1 MTEPKALAELC
12 EVMLR
17 YGLTSLTAGP
27 VTLVRPPHM
36 VMPDAMP
43 TRDKMPVDDEPE
55 LTVEA
60 FGELTAE
67 QQERIV
73 SAGLRGGGR

>member
-1 MTEPKALAELC
+1 MEPKAIAELC

-27 VTLVRPPHM
+27 VTLTRPSHM

-43 TRDKMPVDDEPE
+43 TRDKMPADDDHEPMT
-55 LTVEA
+55 LEA

-67 QQERIV
+67 QQERIL